1 MFSKWIFAGSCF
13 LVLAACAEETAPP
26 EALRGALEVQK
37 DVNFEQ
43 ASFVF
48 STPSGW
54 TVNEA
59 YGLAELE
66 SANPSKLNLEPG
78 FEAANVYLIDIEH
91 DHSSLSCDLRII
103 DVQTLIE
110 DIAFV
115 EDHEFKGLDNL
126 LSTTFFAQVDA
137 ERRIYEISELIVTD
151 LHKRF
156 LDSAFTVDAV
166 EIEHSD
172 DREHYISTVFDYHVK
187 SNDLD
192 LNLAIQLKMHR
203 TRLGHRF
210 IEVTCGDFSNSSSQD
225 TLDNLVSY
233 IAHQVNAKAQ
243 F

>member
-1 MFSKWIFAGSCF
+1 MKWIIAGSCF
-13 LVLAACAEETAPP
+13 LTLAACAEDITPP
-26 EALRGALEVQK
+26 DALRGTLAVSE
-37 DVNFEQ
+37 DINFER

-91 DHSSLSCDLRII
+91 DHSSLSCDLHII

-126 LSTTFFAQVDA
+126 LSTTFFSQVDA

-166 EIEHSD
+166 EIEHAD
-172 DREHYISTVFDYHVK
+172 DREHYISTDFDYHVK

-192 LNLAIQLKMHR
+192 LNFAIQLKMHR

-210 IEVTCGDFSNSSSQD
+210 IEVICGDFSENNSRPISD
-225 TLDNLVSY
+225 KLVSY
-233 IAHQVNAKAQ
+233 LAQQVKAKS
-243 F
+243 